1 MPSGPR
7 AVAILKFA
15 QRHYKTAVLTWWDF
29 NVDPSFY
36 DIETEIVIMY
46 FNLRFEW
53 RNLKSSHPVF
63 NYELFKDRD
72 LVFFISESLVIF
84 YIDYHIQ
91 Q

>member
-7 AVAILKFA
+7 AVVILKFA
-15 QRHYKTAVLTWWDF
+15 QRHCKTEVLTWKDF

-36 DIETEIVIMY
+36 DIETETVIMY
-46 FNLRFEW
+46 FNFRFEW
-53 RNLKSSHPVF
+53 PNLKSSDPVL

-84 YIDYHIQ
+84 YID
-91 Q
+91 

>member
-15 QRHYKTAVLTWWDF
+15 QRHCKIAVLTWQDF

-53 RNLKSSHPVF
+53 PNLKSSHPVL
-63 NYELFKDRD
+63 NYELFKGRD
-72 LVFFISESLVIF
+72 LVFIAESLVIF
-84 YIDYHIQ
+84 YID
-91 Q
+91 